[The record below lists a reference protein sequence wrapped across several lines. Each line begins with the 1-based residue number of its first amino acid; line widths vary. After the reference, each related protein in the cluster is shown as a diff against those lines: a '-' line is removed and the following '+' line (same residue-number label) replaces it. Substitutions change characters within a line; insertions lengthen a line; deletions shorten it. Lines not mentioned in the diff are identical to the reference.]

1 MGRAKLTMELIQKEK
16 SRNLAFQKRKISL
29 KKKIKEL
36 STLCGVKAIM
46 MIYGP
51 KQASEQDNQ
60 PDIWP
65 ENHTEVLEVIKN
77 YKVQPRD
84 ERKKKTSVLS
94 NFFEDR
100 NKKAQDALR
109 KLRNSKV
116 QAKYPTSDER
126 FNNLSEE
133 KLIDFARFLETK
145 LGYAKKFK
153 ILKENES
160 NNYAYNLQQQQKMWT
175 KKRSM
180 EFGEFNQPNKFRVTA
195 ISHQPVYNSYNSH
208 FPTPL
213 QMQIPLQQYRPTLD
227 QCTIQRTDYSNN
239 PFLVGSSNNFNATLL
254 PKVDPN
260 MAYSDP
266 LAGIP
271 QSINF
276 LNNLMAAP
284 SMPYFGDSMQSM
296 AQNYTDGSMQSMAQN
311 YTDGSMQPMSQNY
324 VEHLVR
330 STSASSQM
338 PAYSPCQKEDHK
350 GYY

>member
-1 MGRAKLTMELIQKEK
+1 MGRAKLTMELIKKEK

-29 KKKIKEL
+29 KKKVNEL
-36 STLCGVKAIM
+36 STLCGVKAVMI
-46 MIYGP
+46 IYGP
-51 KQASEQDNQ
+51 KQTSLQDNQ

-65 ENHTEVLEVIKN
+65 ENRAEVLEVINN
-77 YKVQPRD
+77 YKVQPSD
-84 ERKKKTSVLS
+84 ERKKKISLLS

-109 KLRNSKV
+109 RLRKSKM

-126 FNNLSEE
+126 FNNLSKE
-133 KLIDFARFLETK
+133 KLIDFASFLETK

-153 ILKENES
+153 IMKENES
-160 NNYAYNLQQQQKMWT
+160 KYYAYNLQQQQKMLT

-180 EFGEFNQPNKFRVTA
+180 EFEESNQPNKFRVTTN
-195 ISHQPVYNSYNSH
+195 SRQPIYNSH

-213 QMQIPLQQYRPTLD
+213 QMQIPMPMPLQQCRPTLD
-227 QCTIQRTDYSNN
+227 QCTTQWRDYLNN
-239 PFLVGSSNNFNATLL
+239 PFVGGSSNNFNAT
-254 PKVDPN
+254 PIANVDPN

-266 LAGIP
+266 MAGIP
-271 QSINF
+271 QSINY

-296 AQNYTDGSMQSMAQN
+296 AQNC
-311 YTDGSMQPMSQNY
+311 TDGSMQPMPQNY
-324 VEHLVR
+324 VEYPVR
-330 STSASSQM
+330 STAASSQM
-338 PAYSPCQKEDHK
+338 PAYPRQKEDYK